1 MLSLFRMLFFLTK
14 EESEL
19 LKQYKK
25 LKTLQVTSKG
35 GMRIDPFK
43 ERS

>member
-1 MLSLFRMLFFLTK
+1 MLSLFKMLLFLNK
-14 EESEL
+14 EERQL
-19 LKQYKK
+19 LKKYKK

>member
-14 EESEL
+14 YESEL

-25 LKTLQVTSKG
+25 LKTLHVTSKG